1 MLMNNQDNSLNF
13 EVKDPSMTGV
23 GYVIVTVST
32 ARGAIPLEGA
42 VVRIFNYENGGGN
55 GSLIVTTKT
64 DSSGR
69 TARIPLPCPP
79 RSASQSPG
87 NGRSYATYNID
98 AQYDGYYNQYYV
110 NVPIFD
116 GVTAIQNVDLV
127 PVAENGRGGQTLES
141 RFYETENPTLE

>member
-1 MLMNNQDNSLNF
+1 MNNQDFS
-13 EVKDPSMTGV
+13 PSNEQKILQMSGT
-23 GYVIVTVST
+23 GYVIVSVST
-32 ARGAIPLEGA
+32 ARGAIPLTGA
-42 VVRIFNYENGGGN
+42 LVHIFTYESGGKN
-55 GSLIVTTKT
+55 GSLLVTTRT
-64 DSSGR
+64 DASGK

-79 RSASQSPG
+79 RSSSRSPG

-127 PVAENGRGGQTLES
+127 PVAENGRNGQTLES